1 MTIINQKS
9 ISGITSI
16 TFASAGDDLLTF
28 HSNNGTERFRIDNS
42 GNTKI
47 TAGIVT
53 TLTVTG
59 NGTVGGT
66 LGVTGDVDVAD
77 KIVHTGDTNTA
88 IRFPAADTFTVETA
102 GSERLRIHADGEV
115 QILGENAATGQT
127 PLSVEGNYASSGN
140 VDIQTWA
147 RSGGAV
153 KAAMRYVDADTLLK
167 FGTTTNHGFA
177 FITNATEALRINSA
191 GEVGIGTVT
200 PGRTLHLATSGN
212 NNVYLHL
219 THDGTGHTDSDGAD
233 LRLNRSTDAL
243 DIMNLENAPIKFF
256 TNGENERVRLHA
268 GGTLSV
274 PTGIE
279 LGSGLDGTS
288 ANTLDDYEEG
298 DFTPS
303 WGLGLTSP
311 SYITQS
317 GRYTKIGR
325 TVTFTFQLSTN
336 GGTANSSGA
345 RIDGLPFNAIGT
357 SATGGGFVFYT
368 ASWGIDDPY
377 FYKNQ
382 NDATLSIYNQSNGA
396 ATPGNAGNGIDNLNL
411 YVMGF
416 YYTA

>member
-1 MTIINQKS
+1 MASEIRVNKINSRTGVGTITLS
-9 ISGITSI
+9 PTGVDFTGIATVA
-16 TFASAGDDLLTF
+16 TLKAT
-28 HSNNGTERFRIDNS
+28 T
-42 GNTKI
+42 
-47 TAGIVT
+47 GIVT
-53 TLTVTG
+53 TLSATG
-59 NGTVGGT
+59 NATVGGT

-102 GSERLRIHADGEV
+102 GSERLRIHDDGEV

-256 TNGENERVRLHA
+256 TNGENERMRILS
-268 GGTLSV
+268 GG
-274 PTGIE
+274 
-279 LGSGLDGTS
+279 GLTFNGDS
-288 ANTLDDYEEG
+288 ATANALDDYEEG
-298 DFTPS
+298 DHTCSVTAGTSGTITLSASTLSYVKIGNLVSVQGRLDVSSVSSPTGELELSMPFANGSGTKNHATPS
-303 WGLGLTSP
+303 VFIW
-311 SYITQS
+311 Q
-317 GRYTKIGR
+317 
-325 TVTFTFQLSTN
+325 
-336 GGTANSSGA
+336 ANSSEAPNTGLWVGFMGA
-345 RIDGLPFNAIGT
+345 ST
-357 SATGGGFVFYT
+357 S
-368 ASWGIDDPY
+368 
-377 FYKNQ
+377 
-382 NDATLSIYNQSNGA
+382 TLNLRYGDSHTPGADGA
-396 ATPGNAGNGIDNLNL
+396 AAMQANSEIRIVLSYRT
-411 YVMGF
+411 V
-416 YYTA
+416 